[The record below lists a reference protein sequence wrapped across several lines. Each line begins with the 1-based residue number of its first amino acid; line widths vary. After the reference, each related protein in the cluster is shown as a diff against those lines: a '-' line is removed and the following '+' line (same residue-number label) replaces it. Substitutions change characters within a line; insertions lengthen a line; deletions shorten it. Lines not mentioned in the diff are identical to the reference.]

1 VLWCDSLDDA
11 DTCLGKLEGASFS
24 AVVDNWSKSPEQVTP
39 YAQAAKDWGVAT
51 YAFVSSAGMYT
62 PEKGDDSAVSEE
74 CAVKSSGQRQAEET
88 IAEMG
93 LPYSYFRP
101 QYIYGPC
108 QGKSYLSFFFDRLS
122 RGRPVRRPPPRSA
135 HRAALTAPAAPAVLA
150 TLAKQLVLLALIA
163 HASPSAVVAECGRR
177 SQVPVPNAGDQP
189 LTMTHAADNAAMIAA
204 AVGNPA
210 AVGQAFNCATSSL
223 VTYDEL
229 VQLCAKAAG
238 VEAEIAHYDPKGF
251 EKPDEFKFKFPFRDT
266 PFYVSVDKAQQLLSF
281 KEANVI
287 ASDIE
292 WCVPTMPA
300 PRARVRVCTCPCVP
314 ASGALRLALLPGSPT
329 IWRVAR
335 CRCRAAASVVRYYKD
350 NYVAQKGLEKDL
362 DFSDDDIVL
371 TARK

>member
-1 VLWCDSLDDA
+1 MAPTRAPSAATIRMADGESCLIIQNKGGGHGEIGYHLALQLTKEKGMPVTILHEGPNKGKPPHNSYGALEAAGVKVLWCDSLDDA

-122 RGRPVRRPPPRSA
+122 RGRPV
-135 HRAALTAPAAPAVLA
+135 
-150 TLAKQLVLLALIA
+150 
-163 HASPSAVVAECGRR
+163 
-177 SQVPVPNAGDQP
+177 PVPNAGDQP

-292 WCVPTMPA
+292 W
-300 PRARVRVCTCPCVP
+300 
-314 ASGALRLALLPGSPT
+314 
-329 IWRVAR
+329 
-335 CRCRAAASVVRYYKD
+335 YYKD